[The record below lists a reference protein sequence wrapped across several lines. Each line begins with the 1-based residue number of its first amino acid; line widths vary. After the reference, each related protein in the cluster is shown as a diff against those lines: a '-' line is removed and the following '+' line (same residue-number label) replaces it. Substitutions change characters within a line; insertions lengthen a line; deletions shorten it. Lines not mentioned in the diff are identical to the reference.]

1 MLFYLHITSRVNST
15 PSAFDFLVLWISHV
29 SSSHSHWYHILTH
42 WLPTD
47 CHSMQVLAS
56 VLPFSILILSQ
67 QVHLTPTTWKPYT
80 LVLSI
85 LTSPQTLGSLPIAYL
100 TPQHK
105 CLISPVG
112 KTYFAHNIFL
122 LGYCFIWVSGKAIR
136 SNFQDKNLGVIFDP
150 LTYYT
155 LSIQKCGPLSNLNP
169 LWHLPHMFY
178 LLSQLGPDII
188 SLWLTILWVPKTHF
202 CFYFYNAISIQCPRV
217 TFFKAMNY
225 ITAGWNLLSLA
236 TTQGRFCSLPWLVR
250 SCFPTSNI

>member
-1 MLFYLHITSRVNST
+1 MLFYLHISSRANST

-67 QVHLTPTTWKPYT
+67 QVHLTPATWKLYT

-85 LTSPQTLGSLPIAYL
+85 LTSPQMLDSLPIAYL

-136 SNFQDKNLGVIFDP
+136 SIFQDKNLGVIFDP

-155 LSIQKCGPLSNLNP
+155 LSIQKCGPLPNLNP

>member
-1 MLFYLHITSRVNST
+1 MLFYLHISSRVNST

-29 SSSHSHWYHILTH
+29 SSSHSHWYHMG
-42 WLPTD
+42 
-47 CHSMQVLAS
+47 HSMQVLAS
-56 VLPFSILILSQ
+56 VLPSSILILSQ

-122 LGYCFIWVSGKAIR
+122 LGYCFIWVSGKAIH
-136 SNFQDKNLGVIFDP
+136 SIFQDKNLGVIFDP
-150 LTYYT
+150 LIYYT

-169 LWHLPHMFY
+169 LW
-178 LLSQLGPDII
+178 QLGPDII
-188 SLWLTILWVPKTHF
+188 SLWLTILYPKDPF
-202 CFYFYNAISIQCPRV
+202 LF
-217 TFFKAMNY
+217 
-225 ITAGWNLLSLA
+225 LLL
-236 TTQGRFCSLPWLVR
+236 
-250 SCFPTSNI
+250 